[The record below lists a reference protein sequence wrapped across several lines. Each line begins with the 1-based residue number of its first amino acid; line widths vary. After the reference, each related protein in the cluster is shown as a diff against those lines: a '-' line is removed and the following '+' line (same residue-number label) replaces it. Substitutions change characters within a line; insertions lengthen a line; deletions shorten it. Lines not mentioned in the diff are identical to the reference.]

1 MSKVKKKKCRIHLN
15 DNVNQKLDA
24 LEDHSAL
31 EVFEARNSAQDDFL
45 EMVSKAVEEEQL
57 IDKNGRKRKVKSSSG
72 NSVGSIFIILV
83 LCFLFVLFIIGLS
96 KLVF

>member
-1 MSKVKKKKCRIHLN
+1 MSKIKKKKCRIHLN
-15 DNVNQKLDA
+15 DSVNQKLDA

-31 EVFEARNSAQDDFL
+31 EVFEAKSSAQDDFL
-45 EMVSKAVEEEQL
+45 EMVSKSVEEEQF
-57 IDKNGRKRKVKSSSG
+57 IDKNGRKRKVRSSA
-72 NSVGSIFIILV
+72 NKSVGSIFIILV